1 MAGKMSKTNVAARAE
16 QRASANKTCRF
27 CGQEIEVALVVTG
40 RGKTRM
46 TRLCCEKAGV
56 PQEQGEAAS

>member
-16 QRASANKTCRF
+16 QRAAANKTCRY
-27 CGQEIEVALVVTG
+27 CGQDLQVALMVAG

-46 TRLCCEKAGV
+46 VRLCCEKAGV
-56 PQEQGEAAS
+56 PQDQGEATK